1 MGDQL
6 FERPVILRRRQVR
19 IIRARTAPRTT
30 AADRMPRPPRDIAS
44 PCTGATRAAGSSG
57 NKLTSHGFG
66 RSPFPAVGLWT
77 GWDRVA
83 RAALPLLGAVLLSL
97 VENLVPGLGV
107 ALAVVKA
114 AGVQVSVWREFGAVA
129 LGVGS

>member
-1 MGDQL
+1 MSQ
-6 FERPVILRRRQVR
+6 
-19 IIRARTAPRTT
+19 PRFWSVSVSCCWPL
-30 AADRMPRPPRDIAS
+30 D
-44 PCTGATRAAGSSG
+44 
-57 NKLTSHGFG
+57 
-66 RSPFPAVGLWT
+66 GL
-77 GWDRVA
+77 GPGA

-97 VENLVPGLGV
+97 VEDLVPGLGV